1 MTSAIFQEA
10 LMAHILDLKSK
21 ALNVITSGPAAS
33 NKTVQKHLFF
43 IDDLN
48 TVFADHYG
56 TLFTIERLKQILDY
70 KNTFHLEDIQQLT
83 ELKEFLICAS
93 FNPKMG

>member
-1 MTSAIFQEA
+1 MGKI
-10 LMAHILDLKSK
+10 DK
-21 ALNVITSGPAAS
+21 
-33 NKTVQKHLFF
+33 KHSIQYKPKNPLGKIIYF

-70 KNTFHLEDIQQLT
+70 KNTYHLEDIQQLT

>member
-1 MTSAIFQEA
+1 MGK
-10 LMAHILDLKSK
+10 MDK
-21 ALNVITSGPAAS
+21 
-33 NKTVQKHLFF
+33 KHSIQYEPKNPLGKIIYF

-48 TVFADHYG
+48 TVFADYYG

-70 KNTFHLEDIQQLT
+70 KNTYHLEDIQQLI